1 MLEVWAGGGHVG
13 ARFNQPTLTFD
24 ALDGD
29 QADKEGAGAGTGVGA
44 RSWAHVV
51 KTGGGQTRSAGQVT
65 NELEIQE
72 ALLKEQKEAAQAADA
87 LAAQSAKDKAAQD
100 EAARAAQ
107 GDAAQAEAARAESA
121 QAEAAQ
127 AQAALAGAAVLASG
141 ELTEAEAAEASLFV
155 TDNDVKNIPK
165 KKQKIDQGG
174 QYSDAEMA
182 SGSEKS
188 DNFEVDP
195 PVSGIHP
202 LRDDILASSNAG
214 LSGDSQGTS
223 KAGLSFDSMATFGSG
238 LSADSLDQSL
248 KVIVPDANTSDSS
261 TDSSPRPHKKAAQNK
276 EDLNDLP
283 FNLRSKDHSDFK
295 SFFAAKHLDGGK
307 DSGKDGD
314 I

>member
-1 MLEVWAGGGHVG
+1 MG
-13 ARFNQPTLTFD
+13 ARCNQPTLTFD

-51 KTGGGQTRSAGQVT
+51 KTGGGQSRSAGQVT

-87 LAAQSAKDKAAQD
+87 LAAQSAKDKAARAAQD
-100 EAARAAQ
+100 EAARADQ

-127 AQAALAGAAVLASG
+127 AQAALDGAAVLASV
-141 ELTEAEAAEASLFV
+141 ELTEAEAAEAEASLFV
-155 TDNDVKNIPK
+155 TDNDVKNKPR

-238 LSADSLDQSL
+238 LSADSLDQNL

-295 SFFAAKHLDGGK
+295 SFLAAKHFDGGK
-307 DSGKDGD
+307 DSGKDSD
-314 I
+314 F